1 MKHFAFMNNIQR
13 QQNTKRNKKNL
24 NDLISTGFMVC
35 TLLSLT
41 MIIAGFILLFFSDIE
56 NVQLSIR
63 LDQIPAAIT
72 LNLGILVLVS
82 TPIIQVILASV
93 KFSLERD
100 KVFAGISL
108 LVLALLSTCFII
120 ALV

>member
-1 MKHFAFMNNIQR
+1 MKNNQK

-56 NVQLSIR
+56 NVQLSIH
-63 LDQIPAAIT
+63 LDQIAAAIT
-72 LNLGILVLVS
+72 LNLGILVLIS
-82 TPIIQVILASV
+82 TPMIQVILASV

-108 LVLALLSTCFII
+108 LVLALLSICFII

>member
-1 MKHFAFMNNIQR
+1 MKNKQK
-13 QQNTKRNKKNL
+13 QQNTKQNKKNL
-24 NDLISTGFMVC
+24 NDLISIGFMVC

-41 MIIAGFILLFFSDIE
+41 MIIAGFILIFFSDIE
-56 NVQLSIR
+56 KVQLSIH
-63 LDQIPAAIT
+63 LDQIPAAIIF
-72 LNLGILVLVS
+72 NLGILVLIF

-100 KVFAGISL
+100 KVFAALSL
-108 LVLALLSTCFII
+108 LVLALFGTCFII